1 MSMTILGVV
10 FTIALFSCLA
20 VLARITQ
27 RKVIEEPLKEGRARG
42 SAITEFVDDLQN
54 HRWSVIIVLALLI
67 ALDKSYRFSGGFLQS
82 RLVIGTAITVFFVG
96 RLLLRRRPRQA
107 QANAHSNRM
116 NPPEQDR

>member
-54 HRWSVIIVLALLI
+54 HRWSVIIALALLI
-67 ALDKSYRFSGGFLQS
+67 ALDKAYRFSGGLLQS
-82 RLVIGTAITVFFVG
+82 RLAIGTVITVFFVG
-96 RLLLRRRPRQA
+96 RLLLRRRPQQA
-107 QANAHSNRM
+107 PANAPSIGM

>member
-54 HRWSVIIVLALLI
+54 HRWSVIIALALLI
-67 ALDKSYRFSGGFLQS
+67 VLDKAYRFSW
-82 RLVIGTAITVFFVG
+82 RVTAIEAGDWNCDHGVF
-96 RLLLRRRPRQA
+96 RRTPVTA
-107 QANAHSNRM
+107 PASPASASECPFNR
-116 NPPEQDR
+116 NEST